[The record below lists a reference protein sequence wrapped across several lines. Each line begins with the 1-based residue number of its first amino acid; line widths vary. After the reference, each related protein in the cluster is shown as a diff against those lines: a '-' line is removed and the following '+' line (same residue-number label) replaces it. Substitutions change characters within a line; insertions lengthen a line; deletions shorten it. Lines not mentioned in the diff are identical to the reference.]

1 MAVSYQRFDGKLAS
15 SEWSVSLSAA
25 RADGVKF
32 HLNSGHRSIDEQR
45 ELFEQNM
52 FGGHPAEGDD
62 GPWRHARTAVGR
74 SLQRGDST
82 SRDHHAQA
90 CCGLPGAGRPRVRL
104 AAVQGQDPGVAPS
117 LRALLRPRLHPVDM
131 GAQLPG
137 LRQVAREGRPVR
149 AGAQPGGAREYAWLS
164 AVFYWTTHGLNG
176 YADSGDFRGLT
187 KAINGGFN
195 GLSDREDRHR
205 RCLELGDAILPEDP
219 DPLLELTPKERN
231 MAQRLLFHRHRMDR
245 EAKTGKGPLYR
256 RERLHA
262 ASWKATCRAQMLAL
276 KADARIPGRGGWT
289 KDNRG
294 KRYQILKAVV
304 ERRIK

>member
-52 FGGHPAEGDD
+52 FGPGD
-62 GPWRHARTAVGR
+62 PR
-74 SLQRGDST
+74 
-82 SRDHHAQA
+82 
-90 CCGLPGAGRPRVRL
+90 PGRPLTAFPNSNAPHIREGRIDHALDVENTDGGAQRL
-104 AAVQGQDPGVAPS
+104 AAWMRRQGLPANFTVPGEAWHIES
-117 LRALLRPRLHPVDM
+117 TAAALRSFAKEK
-131 GAQLPG
+131 G
-137 LRQVAREGRPVR
+137 
-149 AGAQPGGAREYAWLS
+149 
-164 AVFYWTTHGLNG
+164 
-176 YADSGDFRGLT
+176 
-187 KAINGGFN
+187 
-195 GLSDREDRHR
+195 
-205 RCLELGDAILPEDP
+205 
-219 DPLLELTPKERN
+219 DPLRELTPKERN

-294 KRYQILKAVV
+294 KR
-304 ERRIK
+304 